1 MVEHNE
7 HSAIVEGLRA
17 GTNEGLAA
25 FYDLYADKLY
35 DFARRQLRDAS
46 LAADVVHD
54 TVLIVRSRIGQL
66 RDESKFRAWVYAI
79 VRNEVRAKARAR
91 SRHVREEYAPERSV
105 EPDFAG
111 DHDRR
116 ELASL
121 IDEAVAGLTER
132 EQEVFHLFARQG
144 LSNDEIAASLELTFA
159 NAQKLVQRVRD
170 RIARSAGAL
179 LVARR
184 GRKDCSDLNVLLVD
198 WDGTF
203 SPLWRKRI
211 ARHVDECAACE
222 RKRAVLLQPGG
233 AVMAAPYFAAPASL
247 RSRIFDSVAAG
258 VDIGLSVVPKPPFL
272 RRPALLS
279 SVAGVVFL
287 AVVGVVA
294 NNGTQ
299 APQFVETPSS
309 SSAGPIDS
317 TASADAPATV
327 SSMVPPTTPPPASAG
342 PVDSTASVDA
352 SATVSSTVPPTTVP
366 RAPASTVRPAPAS
379 KISPTST
386 VGPAPVSTVAST
398 ASADASATVSSTA
411 APTPT
416 IQPAAGAETPAS
428 STVLPTTTLAQA
440 TTTTTTVGSNSP
452 SKITFNSCLKFGTTT
467 QKNFGYS
474 VKVSDPQGIASV
486 RMQLKGASV
495 WHAAGSFGNGI
506 WFTSIDKL
514 DTAATKATVVIEATD
529 KVGGVTTAQIAV
541 YATTCP

>member
-1 MVEHNE
+1 MVEQGE
-7 HSAIVEGLRA
+7 HSTIVEGLRS

-91 SRHVREEYAPERSV
+91 SRHVREEYAPEQSV
-105 EPDFAG
+105 DPDFAG

-121 IDEAVAGLTER
+121 INEAVAGLTER

-144 LSNDEIAASLELTFA
+144 LSNDEIAASLELSFV

-179 LVARR
+179 LVARQ

-211 ARHVDECAACE
+211 ARHVDECQACE
-222 RKRAVLLQPGG
+222 KRRAVILQPGG
-233 AVMAAPYFAAPASL
+233 AVMAAPYFAAPESL

-258 VDIGLSVVPKPPFL
+258 VDLGLSRVPGSAFF
-272 RRPALLS
+272 RRPGFLTA
-279 SVAGVVFL
+279 VAGI
-287 AVVGVVA
+287 AVLGVIGVVA
-294 NNGTQ
+294 NNGGESPRLVE
-299 APQFVETPSS
+299 APPTSIVTTVPDTVPAIVPVIVPETTT
-309 SSAGPIDS
+309 
-317 TASADAPATV
+317 TAPTTTVPPTV
-327 SSMVPPTTPPPASAG
+327 SVATTPPPTPAPTAPPATQKAQPSTTAPAATAPAAVTTTSPATTAVAP
-342 PVDSTASVDA
+342 PVPETTIVVETTAA
-352 SATVSSTVPPTTVP
+352 NPATPVVPTTVLTAAAP
-366 RAPASTVRPAPAS
+366 VAPAT
-379 KISPTST
+379 T
-386 VGPAPVSTVAST
+386 
-398 ASADASATVSSTA
+398 

-416 IQPAAGAETPAS
+416 
-428 STVLPTTTLAQA
+428 A
-440 TTTTTTVGSNSP
+440 TTTTAAPPQPVFGNSP
-452 SKITFNSCLKFGTTT
+452 SKIEYNSCVGFGKTA
-467 QKNFGYS
+467 QKSFGYS
-474 VKVSDPQGIASV
+474 VKVTDPQGIASA
-486 RMQLKGASV
+486 RMQLRGATT
-495 WHAAGSFGNGI
+495 WHAAGSFASGI
-506 WFTSIDKL
+506 WFTVIDKV
-514 DTAATKATVVIEATD
+514 DPAATKATVVVEVTD
-529 KVGGVTTAQIAV
+529 KAGGVTTAQFAV
-541 YATTCP
+541 YPTTCP

>member
-1 MVEHNE
+1 MVERNE
-7 HSAIVEGLRA
+7 HSAIVDGLRA

-54 TVLIVRSRIGQL
+54 TVLIVKSRIGQL

-91 SRHVREEYAPERSV
+91 SRYVREEYAPEQSV
-105 EPDFAG
+105 DPDFAG

-132 EQEVFHLFARQG
+132 EKEVFHLFARQG

-179 LVARR
+179 LVARQ
-184 GRKDCSDLNVLLVD
+184 GRKECSDLDVLLVD

-211 ARHVDECAACE
+211 ARHVDECSICE
-222 RKRAVLLQPGG
+222 RKRAFLLQPGG
-233 AVMAAPYFAAPASL
+233 AVMAAPYFAAPESL

-258 VDIGLSVVPKPPFL
+258 VELGLSALPKPPFL
-272 RRPALLS
+272 RRPAVLS
-279 SVAGVVFL
+279 AVAGVALVAIL
-287 AVVGVVA
+287 GVVV
-294 NNGTQ
+294 NNGRQT
-299 APQFVETPSS
+299 PQFVESPESTAP
-309 SSAGPIDS
+309 AVTVDS
-317 TASADAPATV
+317 TAT
-327 SSMVPPTTPPPASAG
+327 TTPAA
-342 PVDSTASVDA
+342 PVDSTATTTPAAPVDSTA
-352 SATVSSTVPPTTVP
+352 FAGAAATVSSTVPPAPKVSVAPSPKTTVP
-366 RAPASTVRPAPAS
+366 STVPLVSETTVAPETTTSSVSPAVSVAPAESPAVVATTVAPAPQT
-379 KISPTST
+379 ISP
-386 VGPAPVSTVAST
+386 PAPVVPTTSTTVA
-398 ASADASATVSSTA
+398 
-411 APTPT
+411 
-416 IQPAAGAETPAS
+416 
-428 STVLPTTTLAQA
+428 L
-440 TTTTTTVGSNSP
+440 GSNSP
-452 SKITFNSCLKFGTTT
+452 SKISFNSCLRFGAPT
-467 QKNFGYS
+467 QKTFAYS

-486 RMQLKGASV
+486 RMQLSGASK

-506 WFTSIDKL
+506 WFTAIDKL

-529 KVGGVTTAQIAV
+529 KAGGVTTAQIAV
-541 YATTCP
+541 YASTCP

>member
-1 MVEHNE
+1 MRGGWSEMVDSSE
-7 HSAIVEGLRA
+7 HSEIVEGLRS

-91 SRHVREEYAPERSV
+91 SRHVREEYAPEQSV
-105 EPDFAG
+105 DPDFAG

-144 LSNDEIAASLELTFA
+144 LSNDEIAASLELSFA

-179 LVARR
+179 LVARQ
-184 GRKDCSDLNVLLVD
+184 GRKDCSDLNILLVD

-211 ARHVDECAACE
+211 ARHVDECSACE
-222 RKRAVLLQPGG
+222 RRRAVLLQPGG
-233 AVMAAPYFAAPASL
+233 AVMAAPYHAAPGSL

-258 VDIGLSVVPKPPFL
+258 VQVDLSTVPKGPFV
-272 RRPALLS
+272 RRPAVLS
-279 SVAGVVFL
+279 SVAGVAFVVL
-287 AVVGVVA
+287 VGVVA
-294 NNGTQ
+294 NNGGESPRLVSPE
-299 APQFVETPSS
+299 APEVS
-309 SSAGPIDS
+309 
-317 TASADAPATV
+317 APATLVTESTAYAGAAATVDSATTSPAPIPTV
-327 SSMVPPTTPPPASAG
+327 SSTAPPTLGTIVSPTT
-342 PVDSTASVDA
+342 TAKKKPG
-352 SATVSSTVPPTTVP
+352 SSTVPPSVPPTTVD
-366 RAPASTVRPAPAS
+366 PASASPAAAPTESIPATTV
-379 KISPTST
+379 
-386 VGPAPVSTVAST
+386 APVSAVD
-398 ASADASATVSSTA
+398 SA
-411 APTPT
+411 P
-416 IQPAAGAETPAS
+416 
-428 STVLPTTTLAQA
+428 
-440 TTTTTTVGSNSP
+440 TTTTTTVAAGSNSP
-452 SKITFNSCLKFGTTT
+452 SKISFNSCLRFGATN
-467 QKNFGYS
+467 QKNFAYS
-474 VKVSDPQGIASV
+474 VRVSDPQGIAAV
-486 RMQLKGASV
+486 RMQISGASV

-529 KVGGVTTAQIAV
+529 KLGGVTTAQIPV
-541 YATTCP
+541 YAGSCP